1 MHIGVA
7 AQKPKELVNNGL
19 EVEFLGSE
27 QRETVGQVKTHLVP
41 EDAFRPGARAV
52 VLYGSVVED
61 VPEEFEVLSHGLW
74 SLLA

>member
-1 MHIGVA
+1 MDLRWSF
-7 AQKPKELVNNGL
+7 LVVSSG
-19 EVEFLGSE
+19 
-27 QRETVGQVKTHLVP
+27 ETVGQVKTHLVP

-74 SLLA
+74 SLFA